1 MKNLI
6 KVGVKYCGGCNPR
19 HDRGS
24 FAVKLSNRFKGIID
38 FENVIEGKKY
48 DALLVISG
56 CTSNCADYDSY
67 DIGKGVIF
75 VTEATNFDS
84 IVDKFNEILK

>member
-1 MKNLI
+1 MI

-24 FAVKLSNRFKGIID
+24 FAAKLYNQFKGIIE
-38 FENVIEGKKY
+38 FENVREDSNY
-48 DALLVISG
+48 DALLIISG
-56 CTSNCADYDSY
+56 CTSNCADYDCY
-67 DIGKGVIF
+67 NVGKGVIF

-84 IVDKFNEILK
+84 IVGKFNEILKL